1 MEGNTHLLQVIR
13 EMHSQIDKLERE
25 NRALREEL
33 HACGL
38 SAAVGGSRREMGS
51 LPCPT
56 EGSDASPAAPMD
68 QADTTMTVRR
78 YSTAASAPSRPR
90 HAGKQPPSSGQL
102 EERGRAEPHACPTA
116 EQHPSDVGRGL
127 GKGPANC
134 FSSSTSSKMRLFQEH
149 VRRCRGKVKA
159 VSFLLPTDVSY
170 AGNQGSFKSPPNQDT
185 KQLSTITERDM

>member
-56 EGSDASPAAPMD
+56 EGSDASPAAPVD
-68 QADTTMTVRR
+68 QAGTVVFVCD
-78 YSTAASAPSRPR
+78 
-90 HAGKQPPSSGQL
+90 SS
-102 EERGRAEPHACPTA
+102 
-116 EQHPSDVGRGL
+116 
-127 GKGPANC
+127 
-134 FSSSTSSKMRLFQEH
+134 
-149 VRRCRGKVKA
+149 
-159 VSFLLPTDVSY
+159 
-170 AGNQGSFKSPPNQDT
+170 
-185 KQLSTITERDM
+185 